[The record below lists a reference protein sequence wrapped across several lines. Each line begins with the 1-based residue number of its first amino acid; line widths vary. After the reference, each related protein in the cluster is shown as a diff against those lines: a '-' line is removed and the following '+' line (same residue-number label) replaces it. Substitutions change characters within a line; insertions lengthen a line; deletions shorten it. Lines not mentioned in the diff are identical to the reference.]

1 MNELRFT
8 KLEVANWRNF
18 TDVEIALAQRAFF
31 VGPNASGKSNLLDV
45 FRFLHDMVAIGGG
58 FAEAVRR
65 RGGITSLRSLAA
77 RREPDISI
85 KAIIGTDEEPEK
97 WTYELVFRD
106 LRRSK
111 DRPPIVVKE
120 VVSTQEEIIL
130 RRPDNEDRRDQAR
143 LRQTALEQTNSNKE
157 FREVADFFSTIRYL
171 HVVPQVVREPARGT
185 GRDDPYGGDLLERI
199 NSTSDRTKRARL
211 KNLSR
216 ALAVAVPQ
224 LSDLELYTDSK
235 GVPHLRAKYKHWRPQ
250 GAWQT
255 EERFSDGTLRLLG
268 LLWALQ
274 EKGGPLLLE
283 EPELSLHPD
292 VARYVPGMIARA
304 QRRGGRQTFITTH
317 STALLSYEGI
327 GLDEV
332 HLLVPSENGT
342 KVQTGVDLS
351 DVRRLVDSGMPVGEA
366 IVPKARPIRPEQ
378 LTFLDV

>member
-1 MNELRFT
+1 MADLRFIH
-8 KLEVANWRNF
+8 LEVSNWRNF
-18 TDVEIALAQRAFF
+18 TSAEIDLAQRAFF

-45 FRFLHDMVAIGGG
+45 FRFLHDMVSVGGG

-65 RGGITSLRSLAA
+65 RGGVTSIRSLAA
-77 RREPDISI
+77 RREPDIGI
-85 KAIIGTDEEPEK
+85 KAVVGSDDGET

-106 LRRSK
+106 ARRLK

-120 VVSTQEEIIL
+120 VVSRNDRVVL
-130 RRPDNEDRRDQAR
+130 KRPDDTDRRDQAR

-157 FREVADFFSTIRYL
+157 FREIADFFATIRYL
-171 HVVPQVVREPARGT
+171 HVVPQVVREPARST
-185 GRDDPYGGDLLERI
+185 GRDDPYGGDLLESI

-224 LSDLELYTDSK
+224 LSDLELFTDSK

-317 STALLSYEGI
+317 STALLSFEGI

-342 KVQTGVDLS
+342 KVTTGVNIS
-351 DVRRLVDSGMPVGEA
+351 DVRRLVDSGIPVGDA
-366 IVPKARPIRPEQ
+366 IIPKGRPVRPEQ